1 MKSSIKCHAQ
11 GHHSVQRA
19 CYFISFSSPDC
30 SLRAVVLSL
39 YIIPSVVFYFRSK
52 WLLFECMEQ
61 YNVKVSCSLIQALQ
75 ALGYVAGG
83 DGDQDSLSAD
93 ERSDGEGKNDRL
105 STSSSC
111 NSVTSTDA
119 HEVKTNVFVCAH
131 LHT

>member
-1 MKSSIKCHAQ
+1 MT
-11 GHHSVQRA
+11 
-19 CYFISFSSPDC
+19 
-30 SLRAVVLSL
+30 
-39 YIIPSVVFYFRSK
+39 
-52 WLLFECMEQ
+52 
-61 YNVKVSCSLIQALQ
+61 KVSCSPIQALQ

-119 HEVKTNVFVCAH
+119 QEVMTNVTCTQLAH
-131 LHT
+131 IHSI